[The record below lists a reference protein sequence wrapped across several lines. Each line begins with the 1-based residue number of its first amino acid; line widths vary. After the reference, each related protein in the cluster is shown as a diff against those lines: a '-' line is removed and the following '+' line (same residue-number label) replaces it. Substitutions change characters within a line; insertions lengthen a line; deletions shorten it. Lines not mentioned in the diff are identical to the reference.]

1 LTAAT
6 ILNISIL
13 LFTNIQEIT
22 MDNSALAMS
31 CSELLELAEE
41 YPMEMEGIFEMLIDA
56 DEDLCQES

>member
-13 LFTNIQEIT
+13 LFIDIQEIA

>member
-1 LTAAT
+1 
-6 ILNISIL
+6 
-13 LFTNIQEIT
+13 